1 MNFLFIGTYLC
12 IEQTNSLVSNVK
24 EYAFMCKA
32 RAPMR
37 IKIWASLD
45 DPFTVCELKSYTK
58 MENVH
63 MTLIIPKLVVPAMD
77 TLKNLLL
84 LTILVIFTHFFRSGS
99 GIVGMSHLVQ
109 DVSFFGKTILKNK
122 ENIPSTLVKNMIH
135 E

>member
-1 MNFLFIGTYLC
+1 
-12 IEQTNSLVSNVK
+12 
-24 EYAFMCKA
+24 
-32 RAPMR
+32 
-37 IKIWASLD
+37 
-45 DPFTVCELKSYTK
+45 
-58 MENVH
+58 

>member
-1 MNFLFIGTYLC
+1 
-12 IEQTNSLVSNVK
+12 
-24 EYAFMCKA
+24 MCRA
-32 RAPMR
+32 RAPKS

-63 MTLIIPKLVVPAMD
+63 ITLITPKLVVPAMD

-84 LTILVIFTHFFRSGS
+84 FTILVIFTHFSRSGS

-109 DVSFFGKTILKNK
+109 DVSFFGKTIFKNTR
-122 ENIPSTLVKNMIH
+122 N
-135 E
+135 